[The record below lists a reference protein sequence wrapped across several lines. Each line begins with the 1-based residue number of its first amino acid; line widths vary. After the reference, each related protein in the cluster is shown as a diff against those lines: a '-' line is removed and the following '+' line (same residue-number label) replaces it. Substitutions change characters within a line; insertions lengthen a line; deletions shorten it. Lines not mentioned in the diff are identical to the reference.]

1 MVIYGR
7 NLSYKTDVG
16 TNEDCSQMCL
26 ENINC
31 IAFAYTK
38 STRMCFLKNTVTL
51 TFYGTGGIL
60 EDTNYSSGVRCDRS
74 FPGFPADRTYPAAA
88 AEITNG
94 EFTNGKIRNV
104 KSFCSIRLKI
114 FSLDTFHLKCKFD
127 LKNYFR
133 T

>member
-1 MVIYGR
+1 MTIFGR
-7 NLSYKTDVG
+7 TLKSKSGVRTK
-16 TNEDCSQMCL
+16 EDCSQVCL
-26 ENINC
+26 ENSDC
-31 IAFAYTK
+31 IAFYLNKRTK
-38 STRMCFLKNTVTL
+38 KCYLRSEISLY
-51 TFYGTGGIL
+51 FYGTVGININK
-60 EDTNYSSGVRCDRS
+60 DSSSGVRCDRS
-74 FPGFPADRTYPAAA
+74 FPGFPADRTNPAAA